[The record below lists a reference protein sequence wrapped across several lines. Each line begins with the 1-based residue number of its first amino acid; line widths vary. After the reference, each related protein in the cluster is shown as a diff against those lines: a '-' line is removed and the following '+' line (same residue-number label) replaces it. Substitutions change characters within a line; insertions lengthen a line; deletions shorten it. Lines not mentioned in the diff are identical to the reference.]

1 MASAQVAKATPFRSG
16 AETTPQPMESDDN
29 PFETEEGIMRIAQ
42 ECKDKKDSKRFDE
55 LIQRVRT
62 FVNNV
67 SKAKAA
73 KLVRSLVDMYLD
85 IDATSEQQVKVCQ
98 DCIDWAREEKRTF
111 LRQSLEARLV
121 GVYYDSENYTAALNL
136 CGLLLKELK
145 KVDDKNLLVEVQL
158 LESKTYHALGNLPRA
173 RAALTS
179 ARTTANSIYCPPLM
193 QASLDLQSGILHAAD
208 EKDFKTA
215 YSYFYE
221 AFEGLDSIE
230 NPRALVALK
239 YMLLSKIMLNLPEE
253 VAQLLSGKLA
263 LKYVGEDVEA
273 MRAVAQAAHKRSL
286 KDFQQALEKYK
297 AQLQEDEVVKAH
309 FNTLYDKMMQ
319 QNLLRIIE
327 PYSKVELKHI
337 SKTIDL
343 SIPNVEQKLSQMIL
357 DKQLNGVLDQG
368 EGMLVIFDTIQEDK
382 AYDAALGLI
391 QNMGKVVDALYHKA
405 KRLT

>member
-1 MASAQVAKATPFRSG
+1 
-16 AETTPQPMESDDN
+16 
-29 PFETEEGIMRIAQ
+29 
-42 ECKDKKDSKRFDE
+42 
-55 LIQRVRT
+55 
-62 FVNNV
+62 
-67 SKAKAA
+67 
-73 KLVRSLVDMYLD
+73 
-85 IDATSEQQVKVCQ
+85 
-98 DCIDWAREEKRTF
+98 
-111 LRQSLEARLV
+111 
-121 GVYYDSENYTAALNL
+121 
-136 CGLLLKELK
+136 LKELK

-221 AFEGLDSIE
+221 AFEGLDSVE
-230 NPRALVALK
+230 NTPRALVALK
-239 YMLLSKIMLNLPEE
+239 YMLLSKIMLGLPEE

-263 LKYVGEDVEA
+263 LKYGEEIDVTA
-273 MRAVAQAAHKRSL
+273 MKAVAEASRKRSL
-286 KDFQQALEKYK
+286 KDFQTTLEGFK

-327 PYSKVELKHI
+327 PYSKVEVRHI
-337 SKTIDL
+337 AQTIDL
-343 SIPNVEQKLSQMIL
+343 PMGDVEQKLSQMIL
-357 DKQLNGVLDQG
+357 DRQLNGVLDQG
-368 EGMLVIFDTIQEDK
+368 EGMLVIFDTVQEDK
-382 AYDAALGLI
+382 AYEAALGLI